1 MVLSEVLIT
10 FIITSVIGCSLA
22 VIKIFYK
29 FKFENISFC
38 GNCLKVTRDIKSE
51 EVIDQLKINNSSQ
64 LISTPSV
71 RTVSL
76 TNSELTNSDVSNN
89 NSQEPILRI
98 DDIHRVNSITS
109 NRINNM
115 NNLV

>member
-10 FIITSVIGCSLA
+10 FIITSIIGCSLA

-29 FKFENISFC
+29 FKFNDISCC
-38 GNCLKVTRDIKSE
+38 GNCMSVTRDIKSE
-51 EVIDQLKINNSSQ
+51 EVIDQLKINNSLQ
-64 LISTPSV
+64 LTPSV
-71 RTVSL
+71 RTASL